1 MKISISVFTIFIS
14 LIFLS
19 PVTGISG
26 ERSLLADMEA
36 EIIGVA
42 EKASPA
48 VVSVSTE
55 LISPFWRGKLEDEQ
69 FPAWINDFLKSDLGS
84 RKRRSTGTG
93 FIISPDGK
101 ILTTD
106 NVIHQAEE
114 ITVALNDGRILPARV
129 LGRDPIFGIAVLQVD
144 AKDLSYLSL
153 LEGDPAPR
161 RGSWVITLGQPFG
174 LPTSAAWGIVSGLG
188 RTGLGIAPYEELLQI
203 TAPVNPGDSGGPVLN
218 IRGDVIGV
226 IAGTYSGYRELE
238 CDWNFIRRFHR
249 SFPDAAAISPGQFF
263 RQSQAHGIGFA
274 IPIDLVKDIIG
285 EILNGSLPKHG
296 WLGLFPAAI
305 PGRPGVIVAALAP
318 SSPAIK
324 AGLREGDIIIN
335 IAGRPIQSPQDLQKL
350 VLFSPGGKV
359 LTIEIERGGARKTI
373 RATVGERP
381 ERTVISNQLSV
392 IREAEPGN
400 LTD

>member
-1 MKISISVFTIFIS
+1 M
-14 LIFLS
+14 LS

-26 ERSLLADMEA
+26 DRSLLAEMET
-36 EIIGVA
+36 EIIEVA

-55 LISPFWRGKLEDEQ
+55 SMSPFWWGQLEEEQ

-84 RKRRSTGTG
+84 RKRRSAGTG
-93 FIISPDGK
+93 FIISSDGK

-114 ITVALNDGRILPARV
+114 ITVGLNDGRTLPARV
-129 LGRDPIFGIAVLQVD
+129 LGSDPIFGIAVLQVD
-144 AKDLSYLSL
+144 AKDLPYLSL
-153 LEGDPAPR
+153 PEEGPAPR

-203 TAPVNPGDSGGPVLN
+203 TAPINPGDSGGPVLN

-238 CDWNFIRRFHR
+238 CDWDFIRRFHH

-274 IPIDLVKDIIG
+274 IPMALVKDIIEG
-285 EILNGSLPKHG
+285 ISKGTPLKYG
-296 WLGLFPAAI
+296 WLGVFPAAI
-305 PGRPGVIVAALAP
+305 PGQSGVIIAAIAP
-318 SSPAIK
+318 NSPAIQS
-324 AGLREGDIIIN
+324 GLRAGDIIIN
-335 IAGRPIQSPQDLQKL
+335 IAGRSIQSPQALQKL
-350 VLFSPGGKV
+350 VLFSPGGQE
-359 LTIEIERGGARKTI
+359 LTIEIERDGERKI
-373 RATVGERP
+373 LQAVVGERP
-381 ERTVISNQLSV
+381 ERMVIGNQ
-392 IREAEPGN
+392 
-400 LTD
+400 

>member
-14 LIFLS
+14 VILLS
-19 PVTGISG
+19 PLTVTAV
-26 ERSLLADMEA
+26 EKSLLAEMEA
-36 EIIGVA
+36 GIIEVA

-55 LISPFWRGKLEDEQ
+55 SISPFWRGKLEDENL
-69 FPAWINDFLKSDLGS
+69 PPWINDFLKSDLGS
-84 RKRRSTGTG
+84 RKRRSAGTG

-106 NVIHQAEE
+106 NVISQAEE

-129 LGRDPIFGIAVLQVD
+129 LGRDEIFGIAVLQVD
-144 AKDLSYLSL
+144 AKDLPYLSL
-153 LEGDPAPR
+153 LEGGPAPR

-188 RTGLGIAPYEELLQI
+188 RTSLGIAPYEELLQI

-218 IRGDVIGV
+218 IRGDVIGI

-249 SFPDAAAISPGQFF
+249 SFPNAATISPGQFF

-274 IPIDLVKDIIG
+274 IPITLVKDIIEG
-285 EILNGSLPKHG
+285 FSNGTPLKYG
-296 WLGLFPAAI
+296 WLGLFPASI

-318 SSPAIK
+318 ESPAIQ
-324 AGLREGDIIIN
+324 AGLREGDMILN
-335 IAGRPIQSPQDLQKL
+335 IAGRPIQSPQALQKL
-350 VLFSPGGKV
+350 ILFSPGGKE
-359 LTIEIERGGARKTI
+359 LTIEIERDGERKI
-373 RATVGERP
+373 LKAVIGERP
-381 ERTVISNQLSV
+381 GKTVSGKQ
-392 IREAEPGN
+392 
-400 LTD
+400 

>member
-1 MKISISVFTIFIS
+1 MTKLFISIFSIIFC
-14 LIFLS
+14 LILLS
-19 PVTGISG
+19 PGTGTAG
-26 ERSLLADMEA
+26 EKSLLAEMEA
-36 EIIGVA
+36 EIIEVA

-55 LISPFWRGKLEDEQ
+55 SISPFWWGKLEDEQ
-69 FPAWINDFLKSDLGS
+69 FPDWINDFLKSDLGS

-106 NVIHQAEE
+106 NVINQARE

-129 LGRDPIFGIAVLQVD
+129 LGRDAIFGIAVLQVD
-144 AKDLSYLSL
+144 AKDLPYLSL
-153 LEGDPAPR
+153 LEGGPAPR

-218 IRGDVIGV
+218 IRGDVIGI

-274 IPIDLVKDIIG
+274 IPIDLVRDIIG
-285 EILNGSLPKHG
+285 GISNGTPLKYG
-296 WLGLFPAAI
+296 WLGLFPASI
-305 PGRPGVIVAALAP
+305 PGRPGVIVAAIAP
-318 SSPAIK
+318 ESPAIL
-324 AGLREGDIIIN
+324 AGLREGDIILN
-335 IAGRPIQSPQDLQKL
+335 IAGLSIHSPQALQKL
-350 VLFSPGGKV
+350 ILFSPGGKE
-359 LTIEIERGGARKTI
+359 LTVKIERDGESKTI
-373 RATVGERP
+373 QIVVGKRP
-381 ERTVISNQLSV
+381 
-392 IREAEPGN
+392 
-400 LTD
+400 